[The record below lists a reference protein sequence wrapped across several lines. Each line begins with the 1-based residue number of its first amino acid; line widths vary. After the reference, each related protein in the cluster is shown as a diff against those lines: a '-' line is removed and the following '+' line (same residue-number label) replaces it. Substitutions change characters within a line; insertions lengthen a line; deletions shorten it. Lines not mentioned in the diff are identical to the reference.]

1 MNTRSSS
8 SGSSPNSCYKT
19 RNEPESHFIEHSNV
33 GTWYLSLA
41 ISLFLV
47 LIGLYIHWSVV
58 LLGLLLP
65 FIPMV
70 SFLVMRRAARKR
82 DQQAGNGAP

>member
-1 MNTRSSS
+1 MNMYPGE
-8 SGSSPNSCYKT
+8 SGRFRDSCYKPFST
-19 RNEPESHFIEHSNV
+19 PAIHFVEYLNV

-70 SFLVMRRAARKR
+70 SFLMMRRAARKR

>member
-1 MNTRSSS
+1 MNMCPGE
-8 SGSSPNSCYKT
+8 SGRFPSSCYKPFIT
-19 RNEPESHFIEHSNV
+19 PAIHFVEYSNV

-41 ISLFLV
+41 FSLFLI

-58 LLGLLLP
+58 IVGLLLP

-70 SFLVMRRAARKR
+70 SFLLTRRANRKR
-82 DQQAGNGAP
+82 DARSNNKTT